1 MSGKIDNIK
10 AQAVALA
17 DQADPLI
24 AMAKKKQGHYEYNVW
39 YSACLAFIEANLR
52 SRLPE
57 LRSLHDGDKTKAG
70 IGDHI
75 AARRGDPVLRS
86 NLAAE
91 GILQIKA
98 MVASV
103 PLYIETKLHD
113 IELVVAD
120 TMTRD
125 LLTEAEVL
133 LKACYVRAAG
143 ALAGV
148 MLERHLKMLC
158 ERQSPPISYPDKATI
173 SKLNDLLKASSV
185 YDGIEWRKVQ
195 LMGDIRNGCDHA
207 RTDEP
212 RQEDVRDLIANVRKF
227 VALHAI

>member
-1 MSGKIDNIK
+1 VSNRLDMIK
-10 AQAVALA
+10 AKAEELA
-17 DQADPLI
+17 SQADRLA
-24 AMAKKKQGHYEYNVW
+24 AMARRNQGLHEYNVW

-57 LRSLHDGDKTKAG
+57 LQLLHNGDKTRAG
-70 IGDHI
+70 IRDHI
-75 AARRGDPVLRS
+75 AGHRGDPLLGS

-98 MVASV
+98 IIASV
-103 PLYIETKLHD
+103 PLYIGTKLHD

-125 LLTEAEVL
+125 LLTEAEDL
-133 LKACYVRAAG
+133 LKAGYVRSAG
-143 ALAGV
+143 ALTGV

-158 ERQSPPISYPDKATI
+158 ERQSPPITYPEKATI
-173 SKLNDLLKASSV
+173 SKLNDLLKAVSV
-185 YDGIEWRKVQ
+185 YDAIDWRKVQ
-195 LMGDIRNGCDHA
+195 VMGDIRNACDHA

-212 RQEDVRDLIANVRKF
+212 RPDDVRDLIAEVRKF
-227 VALHAI
+227 VALHVT

>member
-1 MSGKIDNIK
+1 VSSKLDIIRAK
-10 AQAVALA
+10 AEDLA
-17 DQADPLI
+17 NQADPLA
-24 AMAKKKQGHYEYNVW
+24 AMAKQNQGLHEYNVW

-57 LRSLHDGDKTKAG
+57 LQLLHNGDKTTVG

-75 AARRGDPVLRS
+75 AGRRGDPLLRF

-91 GILQIKA
+91 GVLQIKA
-98 MVASV
+98 IIASV
-103 PLYIETKLHD
+103 PLYLQTKLHD

-125 LLTEAEVL
+125 LLTEAENL
-133 LKACYVRAAG
+133 LQAGYVRSAG

-148 MLERHLKMLC
+148 MVERHLKMLC
-158 ERQSPPISYPDKATI
+158 DRQTPPIGYPDKATI
-173 SKLNDLLKASSV
+173 SKLNDLLKAASV
-185 YDGIEWRKVQ
+185 YDAVEWRKVQ
-195 LMGDIRNGCDHA
+195 VMGDIRNGCDHA

-212 RQEDVRDLIANVRKF
+212 RPEDVRDLIAEARKF
-227 VALHAI
+227 IALHVI